1 MGQGRVAEAVEVIAC
16 IEAKSVNDPYI
27 STQRNEIEYSI
38 QYERDNAVSW
48 RDLFLG
54 KKTNDTK
61 TLRRLILGAGT
72 QFMQQFEGVNV
83 ISYYLPTVLMESVG
97 LSNDMSRLLTACN
110 AVSYFVFTSGAVLL
124 VERWGRR
131 GLMMISTVGQ
141 FFSFLLITIM
151 LRFSDTQP
159 NGEKFASASIVFFF
173 LFYIAFGLGMLG
185 VPWLYPTE
193 ISSLPMRTKTAAV
206 STATNW

>member
-159 NGEKFASASIVFFF
+159 NGEKFASASIAFFF